1 MASIQDL
8 PDEVILKVI
17 KYLDI
22 NKLVKFGE
30 VSKRMRAISS
40 DQSLWQKIN
49 LGQNRPGDHWYPR
62 SNSIIDVPT
71 NFVKMAIEN
80 GCQYLSLVYMKLGT
94 PGEPISMTSE
104 GDLSLDQASCLKY
117 LDLTFCEAHSL
128 IFEEILASC
137 HSLQKLSLASTL
149 DIQLITSKMI
159 DSICYQNG
167 RTLQTL
173 NLSACKGLD
182 LESIQKITKNCAGL
196 KNVELF
202 NAELSKDSINFLVNN
217 LTPQVEKL
225 SIGSLRNLK
234 DEHVKTLVA
243 RCNKLSVLNLKNTTI
258 TNDSLTYIIRS
269 LQHTLEKLNINLCEG
284 ITYAKV
290 TELRSMPKLR
300 VLNFGRRWD
309 IGGRVELS
317 DGEKENL
324 KKLMPLVR
332 FGAPICADERKLLPA
347 DGIWDVEGKQFE
359 YFKKRAECQFEELLD
374 QLLDQKNF
382 PMTKE
387 NFLILAR
394 SPRAWPWAI

>member
-49 LGQNRPGDHWYPR
+49 LGQNRPGHHWCPH
-62 SNSIIDVPT
+62 SNSIVDVPT

-80 GCQYLSLVYMKLGT
+80 GCQYLSLLYMKLGT
-94 PGEPISMTSE
+94 PGDSITMKSDR
-104 GDLSLDQASCLKY
+104 DLCLHRASCLKY
-117 LDLTFCEAHSL
+117 LDLSFCEAHSS

-137 HSLQKLSLASTL
+137 HSLQKLSMASTL
-149 DIQLITSKMI
+149 DIHSITSKMI
-159 DSICYQNG
+159 NSICYQNG
-167 RTLQTL
+167 RTLETL
-173 NLSACKGLD
+173 NLSACRVID
-182 LESIQKITKNCAGL
+182 LESIQKITKNCVGL
-196 KNVELF
+196 KNVGLS
-202 NAELSKDSINFLVNN
+202 NTELSQDSINFLVNN
-217 LTPQVEKL
+217 LTPEVEKL

-234 DEHVKTLVA
+234 DEHVKALVA
-243 RCNKLSVLNLKNTTI
+243 RCNKLSVLSLKNTTI

-269 LQHTLEKLNINLCEG
+269 LQHTLKKLNINLCDG

-300 VLNFGRRWD
+300 VLNYGRRWD

-324 KKLMPLVR
+324 KKLMPLLR
-332 FGAPICADERKLLPA
+332 FYEPICADERKLLPA
-347 DGIWDVEGKQFE
+347 DGIWDVEAKQFE
-359 YFKKRAECQFEELLD
+359 YFKKCAEHQFKEF
-374 QLLDQKNF
+374 LDQKNF

-387 NFLILAR
+387 TFLIFAR
-394 SPRAWPWAI
+394 HEAMKE